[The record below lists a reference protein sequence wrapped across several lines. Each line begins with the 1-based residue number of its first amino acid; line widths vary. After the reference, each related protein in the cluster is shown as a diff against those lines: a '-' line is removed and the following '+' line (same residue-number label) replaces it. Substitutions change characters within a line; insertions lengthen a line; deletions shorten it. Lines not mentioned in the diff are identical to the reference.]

1 MARAVAEA
9 LDVGHL
15 DTGAMYRAV
24 AWAALDRGIDID
36 DEAAVTAVAES
47 MDYRAEAGVITA
59 DDVDVTAAIRSD
71 AVDGAVSVV
80 AAHPGVRTV
89 LREWQRGWVRRHG
102 GGVAEGRDMG
112 TVVFPDATLKVFLT
126 ASAVERARRRAAES
140 GDDVDVDEVAA
151 SIDRRDRLDSQRA
164 DSPLAEAA
172 DAVVVDTSDLTVD
185 EVVARVQEL
194 LP

>member
-1 MARAVAEA
+1 
-9 LDVGHL
+9 
-15 DTGAMYRAV
+15 
-24 AWAALDRGIDID
+24 
-36 DEAAVTAVAES
+36 
-47 MDYRAEAGVITA
+47 
-59 DDVDVTAAIRSD
+59 
-71 AVDGAVSVV
+71 
-80 AAHPGVRTV
+80 
-89 LREWQRGWVRRHG
+89 
-102 GGVAEGRDMG
+102 VAEGRDIG

-151 SIDRRDRLDSQRA
+151 SIERRDRLDSQRA
-164 DSPLAEAA
+164 DSPLAEAT